1 MLNRPWHYSMIEALK
16 KTKGMILDIDGTLF
30 KGEHPLLDLKELFTL
45 LETLGWGFIVATN
58 NTKSAKDYQ
67 ERFRKQGISIKEEHI
82 LTCAEATAEYL
93 ALNHSKRHTVY
104 VIGKEALKNEIR
116 QRGYEVLEGREKQ
129 ADIVVVG
136 GDFNLNYE
144 KLKNAIL
151 HIQDG
156 ARLIGTNPD
165 ILIPTEEGLLPE
177 AGTTLAAIEAATGMH
192 PIIIGKP
199 EPILFQLAVKKMG
212 LTAKQVM
219 MIGDRLDTDIKGAR
233 QAGIYSVLV
242 ETGVDSRESVESKGI
257 HPDFIVPDM
266 KQFMRI
272 IEESL

>member
-1 MLNRPWHYSMIEALK
+1 MIKVLPRI
-16 KTKGMILDIDGTLF
+16 KGVILDIDGTLF
-30 KGEHPLLDLKELFTL
+30 KGETPLVDLKALFNL
-45 LETLGWGFIVATN
+45 FEKMQWGFVVATN
-58 NTKSAKDYQ
+58 NTKSALEYQ
-67 ERFRKQGISIKEEHI
+67 KRFLKQGIAVEAEHI

-93 ALNHSKRHTVY
+93 TQNHSEKQTVF
-104 VIGKEALKNEIR
+104 VIGKEALKEEIR
-116 QRGYEVLEGREKQ
+116 LRGFEVLTGRERQ

-136 GDFNLNYE
+136 GDFDLNYE

-165 ILIPTEEGLLPE
+165 ILIPTEEGLVPE

-199 EPILFQLAVKKMG
+199 EPILFQMAVEKMG
-212 LTAKQVM
+212 LLPEQVIM
-219 MIGDRLDTDIKGAR
+219 VGDRLDTDIKGAR
-233 QAGIYSVLV
+233 LAGIYSVLV
-242 ETGVDSRESVESKGI
+242 ETGVDSRKSVESEGI

-266 KQFMRI
+266 QYFMRI
-272 IEESL
+272 VNEGI